1 MALSIEAFGGRSG
14 DGSDTTP
21 AARQALS
28 RLKETGETQLV
39 FPPGRYDFWP
49 DRAAE
54 RYLFIANN
62 DEGLKRIALPITGFD
77 ELEILGDGAQF
88 VFHGLV
94 LPIVIEKSARVQ
106 LRGFSIDWA
115 RPFHSEAEV
124 LETRANGVD
133 LRIDDAFPY
142 RLDYGRLV
150 FAGEGGRV
158 HTIGN
163 ILEWDPRKRET
174 APKAQDN
181 YGIGGRYVAE
191 AIGPQRVRLTA
202 AFSRPHPTP
211 GNRLVLVDE
220 GRHCPAIVIAGSRDI
235 SITDVTIHHAG
246 AMGVIALRSENLRFE
261 RLRVTPPP
269 DGTRLVSTQN
279 DATHF
284 VNCGG
289 HIELIDCLF
298 ENQMDDA
305 TNVHGIYA
313 QISANI
319 RADAL
324 ELRLMHRQQHGAEFV
339 AVGDRLELVG
349 RGCRASRRGA
359 GNRREPNGR
368 RDSGDR

>member
-150 FAGEGGRV
+150 FAGEGWHRD
-158 HTIGN
+158 
-163 ILEWDPRKRET
+163 E
-174 APKAQDN
+174 
-181 YGIGGRYVAE
+181 GIGVFQSLRTADLRRAGR
-191 AIGPQRVRLTA
+191 
-202 AFSRPHPTP
+202 
-211 GNRLVLVDE
+211 
-220 GRHCPAIVIAGSRDI
+220 
-235 SITDVTIHHAG
+235 
-246 AMGVIALRSENLRFE
+246 
-261 RLRVTPPP
+261 
-269 DGTRLVSTQN
+269 
-279 DATHF
+279 
-284 VNCGG
+284 
-289 HIELIDCLF
+289 
-298 ENQMDDA
+298 
-305 TNVHGIYA
+305 
-313 QISANI
+313 
-319 RADAL
+319 
-324 ELRLMHRQQHGAEFV
+324 
-339 AVGDRLELVG
+339 
-349 RGCRASRRGA
+349 SRRGLRLA
-359 GNRREPNGR
+359 AVLDPSR
-368 RDSGDR
+368 